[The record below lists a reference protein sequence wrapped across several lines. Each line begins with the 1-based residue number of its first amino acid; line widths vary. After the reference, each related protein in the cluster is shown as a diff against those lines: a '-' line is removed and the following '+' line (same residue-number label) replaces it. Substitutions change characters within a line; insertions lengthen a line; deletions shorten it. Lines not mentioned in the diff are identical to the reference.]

1 MLECDGRKGCVGEI
15 SFCSLVLRFLRST
28 ATLCNWEVPEVF
40 LVWDRSTG
48 FAAKMYFY
56 CKCLQYWFL
65 STQVLAAECE
75 LGSHMFFSRVLAPG
89 RNGPQVLTLQ
99 STLQYFCFST
109 GVLAPG
115 SCGPHVARCARC
127 GSQGE

>member
-1 MLECDGRKGCVGEI
+1 MLECDGRRGCVGEI
-15 SFCSLVLRFLRST
+15 SFCSLVPRVHCHFVQLGSSR
-28 ATLCNWEVPEVF
+28 VF
-40 LVWDRSTG
+40 LVCNTG